1 MFQFVY
7 RLFPQQQ
14 HVQNVIIRNSSE
26 FWNVA
31 AEFLCKS
38 VSKLLFEKKS
48 NRITVYLIVLIILSV
63 KFQLYLYE

>member
-7 RLFPQQQ
+7 RSFQQQQ

-26 FWNVA
+26 FWSVA

-38 VSKLLFEKKS
+38 VSKLLFEK
-48 NRITVYLIVLIILSV
+48 NQIE
-63 KFQLYLYE
+63 QLWC